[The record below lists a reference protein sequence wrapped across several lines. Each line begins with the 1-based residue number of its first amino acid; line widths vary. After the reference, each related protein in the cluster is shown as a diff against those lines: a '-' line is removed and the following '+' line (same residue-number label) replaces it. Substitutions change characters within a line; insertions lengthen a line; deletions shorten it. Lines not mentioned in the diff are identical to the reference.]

1 MVRRPL
7 IATPHLGTYNVY
19 DVLEP
24 RSAVEGRFALN
35 GG

>member
-7 IATPHLGTYNVY
+7 IATPHLGPYNI
-19 DVLEP
+19 LET
-24 RSAVEGRFALN
+24 RLAVEEFCGLN